1 MPTTEERDFAA
12 WMRLLIQ
19 RVCEK
24 ERITRAVLAT
34 RLEVSEE
41 TVIRAIY
48 KGKVGFPLVLR
59 FCPIAKAPP

>member
-1 MPTTEERDFAA
+1 
-12 WMRLLIQ
+12 MRLLIQ

-34 RLEVSEE
+34 RLEVSDE